1 MDNKN
6 GTLFVVSTP
15 IGNIKDISVRALEI
29 LKEVDI
35 IACEDTRHTS
45 NLLRFYSISKK
56 LISYYE
62 HNKKYR
68 SSQLIRWLKDGQNIA
83 LVSDAGTPAISDP
96 GYYIIRLALNE
107 DIKIEVIPGASAVL
121 CALVAS
127 GKPPDKFIFEGY
139 LPRKKEARRK
149 KLSEVLQ
156 EKRTFIFYESPHR
169 LQKTLEDMC
178 LIIPDE
184 NICICRELTKKF
196 EEIVCDKAENL
207 LKKYKERKPK
217 GEIVIVI

>member
-6 GTLFVVSTP
+6 GTLFIVSTP

-45 NLLRFYSISKK
+45 NLLRFYNISKK

-68 SSQLIRWLKDGQNIA
+68 SSQLIKWLKDGQNIA

-107 DIKIEVIPGASAVL
+107 EIKIEVIPGASAVL
-121 CALVAS
+121 CALIAS
-127 GKPPDKFIFEGY
+127 GKPTDKFIFEGY

-149 KLSEVLQ
+149 KLSEVLN

-184 NICICRELTKKF
+184 DICICRELTKKF

-207 LKKYKERKPK
+207 IKKYKERKPK

>member
-6 GTLFVVSTP
+6 GTLFIVSTP

-45 NLLRFYSISKK
+45 NLLRFYNISKK

-68 SSQLIRWLKDGQNIA
+68 SSQLIKWLKDGQNIA

-96 GYYIIRLALNE
+96 GYYITRLALNE
-107 DIKIEVIPGASAVL
+107 EIKIEVIPGASAVL
-121 CALVAS
+121 CALIAS

-149 KLSEVLQ
+149 KLSEVLS

-184 NICICRELTKKF
+184 DICICRELTKKF

-207 LKKYKERKPK
+207 IKKYKERKPK